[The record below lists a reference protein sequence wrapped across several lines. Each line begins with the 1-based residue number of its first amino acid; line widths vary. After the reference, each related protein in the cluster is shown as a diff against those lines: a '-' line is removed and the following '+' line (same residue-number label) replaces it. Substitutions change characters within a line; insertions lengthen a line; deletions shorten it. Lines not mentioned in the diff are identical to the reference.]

1 MAALLHHKLDLEPR
15 QKVGVVLSGGNIDV
29 TMLNIIIEKAL
40 LKSDRKMKFQVILVD
55 KPGSL
60 QKLTELLTKEGAN
73 IVFINYSRVSTKL
86 EYGDAIVELALE
98 IKGKEHKESVQR
110 VLLEHGYK
118 FSEMF

>member
-1 MAALLHHKLDLEPR
+1 M
-15 QKVGVVLSGGNIDV
+15 VLSGGNIDV

-60 QKLTELLTKEGAN
+60 QNLTELLTKEGAN
-73 IVFINYSRVSTKL
+73 IVFINYSRISTKL

-98 IKGKEHKESVQR
+98 IKGKEHKDSVYKI
-110 VLLEHGYK
+110 LLEHGYQ
-118 FSEMF
+118 FSEMP